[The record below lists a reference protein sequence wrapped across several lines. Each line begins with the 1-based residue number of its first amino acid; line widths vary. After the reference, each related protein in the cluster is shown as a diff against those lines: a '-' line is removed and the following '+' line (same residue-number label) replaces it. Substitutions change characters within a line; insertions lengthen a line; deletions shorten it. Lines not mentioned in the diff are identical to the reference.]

1 MKNIIS
7 FIMTHGNL
15 ANELNQVS
23 RKFLQS
29 DFPAYVYSNQKDS
42 IEKIVEDASLK
53 IKEHKP
59 DKIIVFVDLFGGS
72 CWHAA
77 MGLKK
82 IYNNTSIFTGVN
94 IPSLIS
100 LSTNFQRMDWEDL
113 LNKIEEDS
121 KKAIR
126 VIK

>member
-100 LSTNFQRMDWEDL
+100 LSTNFQRMDWDDL